1 MLRGEGRDH
10 SEAWE
15 VCCRMKPVP
24 EELPEELKGKGQKP
38 GSWGLEERSPHS
50 RNVRIKWPS
59 VGTPVE
65 RYKPGLKT

>member
-1 MLRGEGRDH
+1 
-10 SEAWE
+10 
-15 VCCRMKPVP
+15 MKPVP
-24 EELPEELKGKGQKP
+24 EELPEELKRKGQEP

-65 RYKPGLKT
+65 R